1 MDKRGLPF
9 NILTGGRGT
18 GKTYGLLKY
27 YLLKGE
33 TIIYMRRTQQQTN
46 IAATKA
52 MNPYKKLCEDFGME
66 SAIEKGM
73 VRSIYVDE
81 ATFPTAYFVALSTF
95 SNIRGFD
102 ASDCTAIV
110 FDEFIPEKR
119 ERPIRNEGEALLNA
133 YETVNRNRE
142 LEGKPPLKLW
152 MLSNTNDIVSPILR
166 ELGVLEIALKME
178 RNREEQFIDKERGL
192 QLISFY
198 NSPISEQKS
207 ETALYKLAGQH
218 YKEMAL
224 NNSYN
229 FDAEEI
235 LPQDLRQFVPIAKLG
250 EVTFYRHKSE
260 YFFYATT
267 HKVGSPDEY
276 GTTEKQLDRFLKK
289 YGYLY
294 DEYCL
299 GNLKVENMDVFYIL
313 ETLLR
318 KGI

>member
-9 NILTGGRGT
+9 NVLTGGRGT

-27 YLLKGE
+27 YLDKGD

-46 IAATKA
+46 IASTKA
-52 MNPYKKLCEDFGME
+52 MNPYKKLCDDLGMDFE
-66 SAIEKGM
+66 IEKGH
-73 VRSIYVDE
+73 VKTIYVNE
-81 ATFPTAYFVALSTF
+81 ATFPTAYFIALSTF

-102 ASDCTAIV
+102 ASDCSAIV

-142 LEGKPPLKLW
+142 LEGKEPLKLW
-152 MLSNTNDIVSPILR
+152 MLSNTNDIVSPILK
-166 ELGVLEIALKME
+166 ELGILEIALKME
-178 RNREEQFIDKERGL
+178 KKQEEQYIDKERGL
-192 QLISFY
+192 QLISFFF
-198 NSPISEQKS
+198 SPISELKG
-207 ETALYKLAGQH
+207 ETALYKLAQKH
-218 YKEMAL
+218 FREMAL
-224 NNSYN
+224 RNSYN

-235 LPQDLRQFVPIAKLG
+235 APQDLRQYIPLVKLG
-250 EVTFYRHKSE
+250 EITFYKHKSD

-267 HKVGSPDEY
+267 HRVGTPEEY

-318 KGI
+318 KGV